1 MDDFVSN
8 LIREHGE
15 KISTL
20 AHKIIDGFSEES
32 SRLRNELQSLTL
44 LSEEYEIMEKRVK
57 EFEEFKDSMIKMVLD
72 SI

>member
-32 SRLRNELQSLTL
+32 SRLRNELPSLPL
-44 LSEEYEIMEKRVK
+44 LNKCANIILIRLSDHAIN
-57 EFEEFKDSMIKMVLD
+57 FNINFFISL
-72 SI
+72 